1 MRRMVAK
8 VKLFA
13 REMKWCQKHAERIV
27 NHYGGH
33 GSKGSGAYNHNKI
46 SSNLVGVKS
55 EKATVIYLKRFI
67 PLEDIEENY
76 IDFTNTSLIGDLNIY
91 GQSIEIKGLR
101 PHQWDKFKRMIPPK
115 QLKHYVRDESI
126 VVWTTA
132 SGDTKNSTVKLM
144 GWNYAHEVQTKGVD
158 VQTICANVW
167 LENDEDMHPIEDLPQ
182 ILRRFK

>member
-1 MRRMVAK
+1 MVAK

-13 REMKWCQKHAERIV
+13 REMKWCQQHAEKIV

-76 IDFTNTSLIGDLNIY
+76 IDFTNSSLIGDLNIY
-91 GQSIEIKGLR
+91 GQSIEIKVCALINGTSSNNSSKTIKTLCSWWIHCGLDDGFGR
-101 PHQWDKFKRMIPPK
+101 
-115 QLKHYVRDESI
+115 Y
-126 VVWTTA
+126 
-132 SGDTKNSTVKLM
+132 
-144 GWNYAHEVQTKGVD
+144 QTLYGKTYGLELRSRSSSQGVD
-158 VQTICANVW
+158 VQTICANVG
-167 LENDEDMHPIEDLPQ
+167 
-182 ILRRFK
+182 